1 MPELIAE
8 HLAAA
13 RNEPRPWIAK
23 LYLQLAADEIAAYLQ
38 ATTKDVP
45 LCKWFGEAVTAAKVN

>member
-13 RNEPRPWIAK
+13 RNETRAWIAK
-23 LYLQLAADEIAAYLQ
+23 LYLELAAE
-38 ATTKDVP
+38 
-45 LCKWFGEAVTAAKVN
+45 